1 VQPTRRPGTPSER
14 RFLTRRAH
22 FWLSGA
28 LGAEATES
36 GERRFWRNPKAP
48 DRHQR
53 HRSRR
58 SGSPESACA
67 RRHRGQLRLTR
78 TPQCRGP
85 ILLESWN
92 LRSWL
97 SQPRSSSNLPRERCG
112 LWKDLRCLPPPRS
125 LPGSY
130 SRVTVARLPPESDSR
145 DDRAFFTNPE
155 LTTLTGSGPLGPRR
169 LSPVG
174 RLATGS

>member
-1 VQPTRRPGTPSER
+1 MQPTRRPGTPSER
-14 RFLTRRAH
+14 RFLTRGAH

-36 GERRFWRNPKAP
+36 CEQRFWRNPKAP
-48 DRHQR
+48 DRYLR

-92 LRSWL
+92 LRSRL
-97 SQPRSSSNLPRERCG
+97 SQPRSSSSLPRERCG
-112 LWKDLRCLPPPRS
+112 LWKDLRCLPPS
-125 LPGSY
+125 GSHPGSY
-130 SRVTVARLPPESDSR
+130 SQMTVACSPLESDSQ
-145 DDRAFFTNPE
+145 DERAFFTNPE
-155 LTTLTGSGPLGPRR
+155 LAALTGGDP
-169 LSPVG
+169 
-174 RLATGS
+174 